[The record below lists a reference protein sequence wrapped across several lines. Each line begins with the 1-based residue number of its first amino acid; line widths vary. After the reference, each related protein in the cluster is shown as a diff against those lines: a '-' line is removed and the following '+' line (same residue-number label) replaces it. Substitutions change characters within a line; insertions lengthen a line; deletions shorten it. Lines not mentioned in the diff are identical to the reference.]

1 MFLGGVIVI
10 ITYITSLAANE
21 KLFYAHN
28 FSLTWFLPLFIFLC
42 SPLEENF
49 KAGLS
54 SNVSF
59 VGGLYEINFL
69 ATLIFCFLVLLLAI
83 VRVIKLM
90 KLAEGPLIKR
100 LWKSN
105 LTKIYAC
112 QV

>member
-1 MFLGGVIVI
+1 
-10 ITYITSLAANE
+10 
-21 KLFYAHN
+21 
-28 FSLTWFLPLFIFLC
+28 
-42 SPLEENF
+42 
-49 KAGLS
+49 
-54 SNVSF
+54 

-69 ATLIFCFLVLLLAI
+69 AALIFCFLVLLLAI
-83 VRVIKLM
+83 VRVIKLI